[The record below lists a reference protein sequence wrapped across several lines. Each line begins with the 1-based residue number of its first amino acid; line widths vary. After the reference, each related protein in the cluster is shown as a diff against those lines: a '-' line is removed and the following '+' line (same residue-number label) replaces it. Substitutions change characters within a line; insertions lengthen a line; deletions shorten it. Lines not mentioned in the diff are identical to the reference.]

1 MVVESMPDWF
11 VVVGFVT
18 FSVVAV
24 YRLWVRP
31 GYDKDRNRSYCDEND
46 V

>member
-1 MVVESMPDWF
+1 MVVESLPDWF

-24 YRLWVRP
+24 YRLWIKP
-31 GYDKDRNRSYCDEND
+31 GVEKDRNGSDCDEND